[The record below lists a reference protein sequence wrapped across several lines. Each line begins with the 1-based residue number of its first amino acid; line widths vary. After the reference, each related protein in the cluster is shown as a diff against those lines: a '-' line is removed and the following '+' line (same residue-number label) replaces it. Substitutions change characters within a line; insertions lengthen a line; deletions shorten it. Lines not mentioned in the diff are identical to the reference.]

1 MDIVV
6 GVADMKVSDDLSAT
20 LVTHSLGS
28 CIGVAVYDSVAK
40 VGGMLQFM
48 FPDSKLDPGNAKNN
62 PFMFADTA
70 VPLFL
75 ESCYKLGVE
84 KYRMAVK
91 LAGGAQ
97 LIKASEAF
105 SIGKRNHKVLGQIL
119 SDAQLPIEAE
129 DVGGSLSKTMRLSIA
144 TGEVSL
150 KVPGQDYET
159 L

>member
-1 MDIVV
+1 MHIVV
-6 GVADMKVSDDLSAT
+6 GVADMKVSDDPQAT

-28 CIGVAVYDSVAK
+28 CIGVAVYDSVAR

-48 FPDSKLDPGNAKNN
+48 FPDSKLDPTNAKNK

-84 KYRMAVK
+84 KDRMVVK
-91 LAGGAQ
+91 VAGGAELMQ
-97 LIKASEAF
+97 ASEAF
-105 SIGKRNHKVLGQIL
+105 SIGKRNHKVLSQML
-119 SDAQLPIEAE
+119 SDVQLPIEAE
-129 DVGGSLSKTMRLSIA
+129 DVGGSFSKTMRLSIA

-150 KVPGQDYET
+150 KVPGQDYKA